1 MAKELT
7 NQQEAFCQAVAKG
20 NTLTEAYLTSYP
32 KSKQWQKEAVWVQAS
47 ILHSK
52 DKIQNRIDELRAD
65 TQEDI
70 TWTRK
75 RVLANLNYILF
86 KNKENITR
94 REQIYNEMLDEKYKE
109 FTEYINTGNTDKRTI
124 DKMKNEIYQLQLQEH
139 ERINTREIL
148 NIIKVIN
155 RMQGYDITKV
165 EIQEED
171 EERQAMES
179 LTVEELRALAGAI
192 IESERE
198 KQKA

>member
-1 MAKELT
+1 MANDKLT
-7 NQQEAFCQAVAKG
+7 NQQEAFCQEVAKG
-20 NTLTEAYLTSYP
+20 KTLTEAYLTSYP

-47 ILHSK
+47 ILNSK
-52 DKIQNRIDELRAD
+52 DKIQRRIDELRAD

-75 RVLANLNYILF
+75 RVLANLNYILY

-94 REQIYNEMLDEKYKE
+94 REQIYNDMLDEKYRE
-109 FTEYINTGNTDKRTI
+109 FTEYINSGNTDKRTI
-124 DKMKNEIYQLQLQEH
+124 DKMKNEIYLLELQEH
-139 ERINTREIL
+139 EKINTREIL

-171 EERQAMES
+171 EERSVLEQ
-179 LTVEELRALAGAI
+179 LTVEELRQLI
-192 IESERE
+192 SISE
-198 KQKA
+198 KGQ